1 MENNCFFA
9 DAIFFIS
16 DIRQKRYIYIYL
28 LQVFVANKH
37 LYNCVTC
44 DDV

>member
-9 DAIFFIS
+9 NAIFFVS
-16 DIRQKRYIYIYL
+16 DVRQKRYIYL
-28 LQVFVANKH
+28 LQVSVANKH
-37 LYNCVTC
+37 LYNCVTY